1 MLPGNF
7 CARLPRIE
15 SAADI
20 RNHDSSR
27 RAQTRHVTIP
37 HWQAKDAP
45 AVVRQ
50 LIDAVVA
57 SHAAASPLNPLLDGE
72 NKRQWADV
80 AMAMANDSGSP
91 PEKYE
96 REEDHEQ

>member
-1 MLPGNF
+1 
-7 CARLPRIE
+7 
-15 SAADI
+15 
-20 RNHDSSR
+20 
-27 RAQTRHVTIP
+27 VTIP

-72 NKRQWADV
+72 NKRQWADDG
-80 AMAMANDSGSP
+80 NGYG
-91 PEKYE
+91 E
-96 REEDHEQ
+96 